1 MPSGSNGTTMTD
13 LKPVLLIGFVLS
25 AIWAVLVLGFWLLI
39 PVSSDAETG
48 GITRLAVII
57 GVVMPLIAIWLTV
70 GLARTISELRQD
82 AAELRSDL
90 DQLKQRASR
99 PPKPALGQ
107 SVSEPSSATQ
117 LPSAQPRP
125 AFPAAIAQPRQPATA
140 PRQASMDF
148 DSPEP
153 TPVPSD
159 ILVLALNFPNDAND
173 HETIAA
179 LRTALK
185 EPETARV
192 LRAAQDV
199 VTLLAGHGV
208 FMDDLA
214 PDHVPPAVWRQFAE
228 GERGG
233 TTARIGGIRDADAL
247 DLVSTLLRGDE
258 IFRDTAHHFLRHFDT
273 LLTRDV
279 PRLEDIQV
287 QALADT
293 RTARGF
299 MLIGRAAGAFG
310 PGQS

>member
-1 MPSGSNGTTMTD
+1 MPSGSIGTATTNA
-13 LKPVLLIGFVLS
+13 KTAQLISIVLS
-25 AIWAVLVLGFWLLI
+25 AIWVVLLLGFWFLF
-39 PVSSDAETG
+39 PVTTDAETG

-57 GVVMPLIAIWLTV
+57 GIAMPLIVIWLTA
-70 GLARTISELRQD
+70 GLVRAISELRQE

-90 DQLKQRASR
+90 DQLKQRAAR
-99 PPKPALGQ
+99 PPKPAMAQ
-107 SVSEPSSATQ
+107 TVSDSSSSQ
-117 LPSAQPRP
+117 LPSVQPRP
-125 AFPAAIAQPRQPATA
+125 ALSAAIAQPRQPAAA
-140 PRQASMDF
+140 PHQASMDF

-153 TPVPSD
+153 APVPSD
-159 ILVLALNFPNDAND
+159 ILVLALNFPDDAND

-199 VTLLAGHGV
+199 VTLLAGHGI
-208 FMDDLA
+208 FMDDLP

-233 TTARIGGIRDADAL
+233 TAARIGGIRDAEAL
-247 DLVSTLLRGDE
+247 DLVSALLRGDE

-299 MLIGRAAGAFG
+299 MLIGRAAGVFG